1 MSKPTTKGSFLARK
15 FPTLFGLLNAKEV
28 DQAAFA
34 AIEKEAETALAA
46 GQEAGLEDLEDPE
59 GEPDDDEDEEKENGP
74 AAAQASQAAQLIAE
88 NAALKKEN
96 ERYKA
101 AQAQEA
107 AAGRVTPQ
115 EDASTR
121 RKPEAQKLP
130 ATDPMGM
137 ALAHWAKNHH

>member
-1 MSKPTTKGSFLARK
+1 MSKPTTKGSFLARN
-15 FPTLFGLLNAKEV
+15 FPTLFGLLNSKEV

-59 GEPDDDEDEEKENGP
+59 GEPDDDDEEEN
-74 AAAQASQAAQLIAE
+74 AASAAQASQTAQLIAE

-101 AQAQEA
+101 AQAKEA

-121 RKPEAQKLP
+121 RRPEAQKL
-130 ATDPMGM
+130 AANDPMGM
-137 ALAHWAKNHH
+137 ALAHWAKNHK

>member
-1 MSKPTTKGSFLARK
+1 MSKPTTKGSFLARN
-15 FPTLFGLLNAKEV
+15 FPTLFGLLNSKEV

-46 GQEAGLEDLEDPE
+46 SQEAGLEAELEDPE
-59 GEPDDDEDEEKENGP
+59 GDPDDEEEEN
-74 AAAQASQAAQLIAE
+74 AASAAQASQTAQLIAE

-121 RKPEAQKLP
+121 RKPETQKL
-130 ATDPMGM
+130 AANDPMGM
-137 ALAHWAKNHH
+137 ALAHWAKNHK